1 MYLNKFPDFD
11 GDLKDY
17 IRVMRAYKNM
27 SSTKL
32 SKMIGKNRAYI
43 SQIENGHN
51 KNPEYETLYK
61 IFKILGV
68 KEENIESYLYHFN
81 VLSPEH
87 LKHEEEMFIAKMENQ
102 DEDYYVAMAEL
113 EEERNE
119 DFISE
124 ARPSYNSND
133 LMEDMSKAYIGEI
146 NEVLKVI
153 FDEPSG
159 MGFEIVKG
167 LNRLTGDMTKNKQ
180 LYSFT
185 SKILDKD
192 LSLLDEPGMIKVLNV
207 LIEELNRREQETIA
221 FGKPKVIEPVKSLN

>member
-17 IRVMRAYKNM
+17 IRVMRAYKNI

-32 SKMIGKNRAYI
+32 SEMIGKNRAYI

-81 VLSPEH
+81 ILSPEL
-87 LKHEEEMFIAKMENQ
+87 LKHEEEIFIARTENK
-102 DEDYYVAMAEL
+102 DEHYYEAMAEL
-113 EEERNE
+113 EENNE

-124 ARPSYNSND
+124 ARANYNGND
-133 LMEDMSKAYIGEI
+133 LMEDMSKAYISEI

-159 MGFEIVKG
+159 KGFGIVQG
-167 LNRLTGDMTKNKQ
+167 LNKLTGSMTKNKL
-180 LYSFT
+180 LYNFT
-185 SKILDKD
+185 SLILNKD
-192 LSLLDEPGMIKVLNV
+192 LSLLDESGMIRVLNV
-207 LIEELNRREQETIA
+207 LIEELNRREQETTA
-221 FGKPKVIEPVKSLN
+221 FGKPRFIEPVRSLN